1 MENKMDYKKW
11 SDMAVK
17 MHHRSGEEV
26 ENRILRGRALL
37 NPVESEFTFVENL
50 PRGPRSQEVCRTG
63 HSRIVRR
70 PDGLYTLTFRF
81 DITEKYIRPA
91 LVAELNEVFKSARED
106 YEKNKIIIK
115 N

>member
-1 MENKMDYKKW
+1 MEKNMEYKKW

-17 MHHRSGEEV
+17 LHHRSGEEI

-50 PRGPRSQEVCRTG
+50 PRGPRSVEVRRTG
-63 HSRIVRR
+63 HARVVRR

-81 DITEKYIRPA
+81 DINEKYIRPA
-91 LVAELNEVFKSARED
+91 LVAELNEIVKSAQED
-106 YEKNKIIIK
+106 FKNSKK
-115 N
+115 TDK